1 MSRQIKI
8 KFVLAA
14 RSLHI
19 QTQSSVFF
27 LAGEHYVTE
36 RENDRKTVVL
46 WTIYYH
52 NDRAPQELTSWRHC
66 SNDIKGSCV
75 FTFNRSKYE
84 VWLLF

>member
-8 KFVLAA
+8 KCVLAV
-14 RSLHI
+14 RSLQI
-19 QTQSSVFF
+19 QTQFSVYL

-36 RENDRKTVVL
+36 RENDTKTVVL

-52 NDRAPQELTSWRHC
+52 NDRAPQDLTSWRHC

-75 FTFNRSKYE
+75 FTSNRSKYE
-84 VWLLF
+84 VW